1 MALILALG
9 SNLGDSPLHL
19 AKAIKEISVHFELRA
34 CSRIYH
40 SRAVDYEN
48 QPDFFNQV
56 IECALPNMSPDE
68 TMRILLDIEK
78 QLGRVRDVLRGPRT
92 VDIDI
97 IFWNL
102 EVHNTQHV
110 TIPHPRWAERSFVV
124 RPLQELPFFKTVEK
138 CFTIPQSFEVEAFP
152 V

>member
-9 SNLGDSPLHL
+9 SNLGDSHLHL
-19 AKAIKEISVHFELRA
+19 AKAIKEISVYFELRA

-40 SRAVDYEN
+40 SKAVDYEN

-78 QLGRVRDVLRGPRT
+78 HLGRVRDILRGPRT